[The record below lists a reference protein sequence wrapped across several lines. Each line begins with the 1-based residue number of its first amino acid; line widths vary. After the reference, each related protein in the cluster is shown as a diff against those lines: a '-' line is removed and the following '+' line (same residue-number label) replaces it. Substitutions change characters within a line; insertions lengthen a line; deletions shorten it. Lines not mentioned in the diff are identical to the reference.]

1 MERKFKVAG
10 IGELLWDVLPSGKQ
24 IGGAPFNFAY
34 HAGQVGCES
43 YVISAIGNDKLG
55 TEILEKAN
63 QLGIYSD
70 YIQKN
75 KYSTSTVTVRLDQ
88 NGHPD
93 YTIHENVA
101 WDYMQWHSD
110 MNELSEKIDAV
121 CFGSLAQRNPV
132 SAETIY
138 SFLEAVKPSCLKV
151 FDINLRQQY
160 YNKENIYKSLQL
172 TNVLK
177 LNDEELPVL
186 SGYFQLTG
194 NVNDQ
199 LNLLIEKF
207 NLEYIVYTMGSKGS
221 IIITSGDYSV
231 MEAPKVKVRD
241 TVGAGDAFTAT
252 FIAGLLHKKSIAEI
266 HKIATEVAAVVCT
279 QVGAITDL
287 QNLKYR
293 FYPGMY

>member
-34 HAGQVGCES
+34 HAGQVGCEP
-43 YVISAIGNDKLG
+43 YVISAIGKDELG

-63 QLGIYSD
+63 QLGIYSG

-75 KYSTSTVTVRLDQ
+75 KYSTSTVTVRLDI

-101 WDYMQWHSD
+101 WDYIHWNSE

-132 SAETIY
+132 SAETIF
-138 SFLEAVKPSCLKV
+138 SFLKAVKPSCLKV

-160 YNKENIYKSLQL
+160 YNKENINKSLKL

-186 SGYFQLTG
+186 AGYFKLTG

-199 LNLLIEKF
+199 LDLLVEKF

-221 IIITSGDYSV
+221 IIITPDDYSV

-241 TVGAGDAFTAT
+241 TVGAGDAFAAT
-252 FIAGLLHKKSIAEI
+252 FIAGILQKKSLAEI

-279 QVGAITDL
+279 QVGAITD
-287 QNLKYR
+287 
-293 FYPGMY
+293 MI

>member
-24 IGGAPFNFAY
+24 LGGAPFNFAY
-34 HAGQVGCES
+34 HAGQLGCEP
-43 YVISAIGNDKLG
+43 YVISAIGKDEAG
-55 TEILEKAN
+55 AEILQKTD
-63 QLGIYSD
+63 QLGIYSG
-70 YIQKN
+70 YIQEN
-75 KYSTSTVTVRLDQ
+75 SYSTSTVTVRLDK
-88 NGHPD
+88 NGHPE
-93 YTIHENVA
+93 YTIHEDVA
-101 WDYMQWHSD
+101 WDYMIWHND
-110 MNELSEKIDAV
+110 MNELSEKLDAV

-132 SAETIY
+132 SAKTIY

-160 YNKENIYKSLQL
+160 YNKENINKSLQL
-172 TNVLK
+172 ANVLK

-186 SGYFQLTG
+186 SGYFNLNG
-194 NVNDQ
+194 NVDDQ

-221 IIITSGDYSV
+221 IIITPGDYSV

-252 FIAGLLHKKSIAEI
+252 FTAGLLQKESLAEI
-266 HKIATEVAAVVCT
+266 HKKATEVAAVVCT
-279 QVGAITDL
+279 QIGAITDL

-293 FYPGMY
+293 

>member
-1 MERKFKVAG
+1 MKRKYKVAG

-24 IGGAPFNFAY
+24 LGGAPFNFAY
-34 HAGQVGCES
+34 HAKQAGCKS
-43 YVISAIGNDKLG
+43 YVISAIGKDDLG
-55 TEILEKAN
+55 REILEKAV
-63 QLGIYSD
+63 QLEIHNE
-70 YIQKN
+70 YIQSN
-75 KYSTSTVTVRLDQ
+75 NYPTSTVTVSLDN

-101 WDYMQWHSD
+101 WDNMIWLSD
-110 MNELSEKIDAV
+110 MNELSEKLDAV

-132 SAETIY
+132 SAGTIY

-160 YNKENIYKSLQL
+160 YNKENINKSLQL

-186 SGYFQLTG
+186 SEYFKLTG
-194 NVNDQ
+194 NVIDQ
-199 LNLLIEKF
+199 LNLLIKTF

-221 IIITSGDYSV
+221 IIITHGEYSV

-252 FIAGLLHKKSIAEI
+252 FTAGLLQKKSLTEI
-266 HKIATEVAAVVCT
+266 HKKATEVAAVVCT
-279 QVGAITDL
+279 QIGAITDL
-287 QNLKYR
+287 K
-293 FYPGMY
+293 